1 MASLFRNSSKKIFIP
16 GVLNVFLF
24 LRHRLS
30 RGKTKK
36 VLFDKVYTCD
46 YKLMSHYECKNVK
59 CKKMQPISVAL
70 RSFSN
75 SAIFK
80 SISSLNIIWVILP
93 FQIIHCTVIRGIEI
107 FYLYI
112 YSRG

>member
-1 MASLFRNSSKKIFIP
+1 M
-16 GVLNVFLF
+16 GLNQSICQPEGMQKNIGFMVKQKSF
-24 LRHRLS
+24 
-30 RGKTKK
+30 
-36 VLFDKVYTCD
+36 LFDKVYTCD

-112 YSRG
+112 YSRGEIRVLMA

>member
-1 MASLFRNSSKKIFIP
+1 MRLNQSICQPEGMQKKYWFR
-16 GVLNVFLF
+16 GE
-24 LRHRLS
+24 
-30 RGKTKK
+30 TKK
-36 VLFDKVYTCD
+36 VLIDKVYTSLVITNLCHI
-46 YKLMSHYECKNVK
+46 MNVK
-59 CKKMQPISVAL
+59 YKKMKPISVPL

-112 YSRG
+112 YSRGEIRVLTA